1 MESIAFQ
8 DFTIEQEATHRFN
21 QLRFSRMKQ
30 SLFTTLLVLCLGL
43 GLCAQETPSPRPA
56 SHFSLKDGD
65 RIVFLGDT
73 FMEREQ
79 TDCYLETRL
88 TARFPGQKIVF
99 RNLGWSADTVLGESR
114 AGFDAPEKGF
124 DRLKE
129 HLAAVKPN
137 IVFLSHG
144 MAASFAGEAGIPR
157 FIADVNTLMDTINQI
172 SGAPVQFVI
181 LGPIHHEDLG
191 SPLPN
196 GKAHNEQ
203 LKSYTAAL
211 KNLSATRKAI
221 FIPLFDLTAPYE
233 KSKEMGPMT
242 DNGIHLNSYGYWRV
256 SAIIAEALQLASPR
270 WVAKLN
276 SGTGGSKFHGL
287 KTRDLKMMPAQASF
301 FGTDEFVM
309 SPPLPPSVT
318 KHPEIGYGG
327 FFGINSLAEGKYTL
341 LIDGEAVVTRGHK
354 EWMMGKEFNHGGGFA
369 QVEALREIII
379 KKNQLYFYRWRPQN
393 ETYLFGF
400 RKYEQGRNAREI
412 PLFDPLV
419 TAEES
424 KIAALTSRK
433 ERLYELLP
441 TTEAHLAKL
450 APKPKTPPTTS
461 QVPVKPS
468 SEQTLPTFEVDP
480 ELEVT
485 LFAEN
490 PDLAKPIQMNFD
502 PQGRL
507 WVASSS
513 VYPQIQPGQQANDK
527 ILILEDTDHDGKVDK
542 STVFA
547 EGLLIPTGVE
557 PGDGGAYVAN
567 STELLH
573 FKDTDGDGRADVK
586 RVMLSGFG
594 TEDTHHI
601 LHTLRWGHDGQ
612 LYLNQSIYIHSH
624 VETPHGVVRLNSG
637 GIWNFRPSTMELGIH
652 AKGWVNSWGHH
663 FDQFG
668 QSFVTDGAGGE
679 GINWAIPQAM
689 YVTYAGGRRILGS
702 VSPGSYPKF
711 CGVEI
716 VESSHFPQSW
726 MGSIVTCDFRAHRV
740 VRFAINELE
749 SGYATKAL
757 PDVMR
762 TSDVTFRPIDVKLG
776 PDGALYIA
784 DWSNPII
791 QHGEVDFRD
800 PRRDHEHGRIWR
812 VAAKGKKTLPQKDY
826 TKLSNRALLEELL
839 SPNNYNRQRARRV
852 LTEKGAKIKTD
863 LAAWAQDQRS
873 DQGRLEALWIY
884 QSLDIVNA
892 DLLKSVLHA
901 QDGRVRAAGTRVLS
915 FWRDRIPSPLDLM
928 AERAADDHPRVRMEA
943 MRALSKIPSVRSAEL
958 VLSTLE
964 KPQDKYLD
972 YTTWLSVNDLVEPWL
987 AGIKSGEWKIE
998 GHEKQL
1004 VFGLKAI
1011 QPQQA
1016 SSVLANV
1023 LPKGNFPKDGSG
1035 PWFDLLAQAGTG
1047 PELQRLFEQVLND
1060 GFEDAAA
1067 SKALNALNE
1076 AGRNRSAKP
1085 AGDLGRL
1092 AKLLN
1097 SPKASVQELAIR
1109 LAGAWKL
1116 ANLSQSLLQLAV
1128 NTGLKSETR
1137 QLALQS
1143 IRETGGAEAVQ
1154 GLTNLAGV
1162 GNDTA
1167 IRTAAILSLT
1177 SLDLGKAIAPAIETL
1192 GEIKNE
1198 GEALAFWRA
1207 LLATKGSAPAFAQAL
1222 PKSGF
1227 PSLAAKTGLRVA
1239 REGGRNE
1246 PNLILALARNLDA
1259 EGETQNLTAAE
1270 LKVLVA
1276 NITQN
1281 GDPAR
1286 GELIYRRPELGCVS
1300 CHAIGGV
1307 GGKVG
1312 PDMTSIGASAP
1323 IDYLIESIQFPNRKV
1338 KEGYH
1343 SIQVD
1348 TKDNQ
1353 QLSGILVRETQ
1364 EQLTLRDASN
1374 QEINIAVGNIAKRS
1388 IGGSLMPSGL
1398 IDGLSQ
1404 AEQVDIF
1411 RFLSELGKPGPFDG
1425 SKGSVARVWKLLAQT
1440 IDIAQF
1446 GDEKVAQQTMTEKGW
1461 ISTATLVDG
1470 RLLKSEFLAALRPS
1484 ASRNPGAIF
1493 VGTQL
1498 QVPKDGIIHLK
1509 LENLGQSPVWID
1521 GISAKGSP
1529 ELQINL
1535 KAGTHKIIVKLPVQ
1549 SLPEYFRMTTLDATF
1564 LTQ

>member
-1 MESIAFQ
+1 MTQFW
-8 DFTIEQEATHRFN
+8 DFAIEPVPTHRFN
-21 QLRFSRMKQ
+21 CGIFSRMKR
-30 SLFTTLLVLCLGL
+30 SFLMVLLSLCLGL
-43 GLCAQETPSPRPA
+43 ELYAQNTPTPQPA
-56 SHFSLKDGD
+56 PAFSLITGD
-65 RIVFLGDT
+65 RVVFLGDT
-73 FMEREQ
+73 FMEREA
-79 TDCYLETRL
+79 TECYLETRL
-88 TARFPGQKIVF
+88 TAQFPGQKIIF

-129 HLAAVKPN
+129 HLTAVKPN
-137 IVFLSHG
+137 VVFLSHG
-144 MAASFAGEAGIPR
+144 MAASFAGEAGIPK

-172 SGAPVQFVI
+172 SGVPVRFVI
-181 LGPIHHEDLG
+181 LGPIHHENLG
-191 SPLPN
+191 APLPN
-196 GKAHNEQ
+196 GDAHNQQ
-203 LKSYTAAL
+203 LKLYNAAL
-211 KNLSATRKAI
+211 KTLAATRKA
-221 FIPLFDLTAPYE
+221 FFVPLFDLTAPYE
-233 KSKEMGPMT
+233 NSKEMGTMT
-242 DNGIHLNSYGYWRV
+242 DNGIHLTAYGYWRV
-256 SAIIAEALQLASPR
+256 SAIVVQALRLSSPR

-276 SGTGGSKFHGL
+276 TGTGGSKFQGV
-287 KTRDLKMMPAQASF
+287 KTRDSSITPRNASF
-301 FGTDEFVM
+301 TGVDEGLM
-309 SPPLPPSVT
+309 SPPLPSSV
-318 KHPEIGYGG
+318 KNKPENGYGG
-327 FFGINSLAEGKYTL
+327 FFGINTLAEGKYTL
-341 LIDGEAVVTRGHK
+341 LIDGDPILTHGHSD
-354 EWMMGKEFNHGGGFA
+354 WMKGREFHHGGGFA
-369 QVEALREIII
+369 QVEALRELII

-400 RKYEQGRNAREI
+400 RKHEQGRNAREI

-419 TAEES
+419 TAEET
-424 KIAALTSRK
+424 KIGALTQLK
-433 ERLYELLP
+433 EHRYELLP
-441 TTEAHLAKL
+441 TTEAHLTKIRGQQDSV
-450 APKPKTPPTTS
+450 PRNQPT
-461 QVPVKPS
+461 PVKTTPV
-468 SEQTLPTFEVDP
+468 QPIPTFDTDP

-502 PQGRL
+502 PKGRL

-513 VYPQIQPGQQANDK
+513 VYPQIEPGQKANDK

-542 STVFA
+542 STLFA
-547 EGLLIPTGVE
+547 EGLLIPTGIE

-567 STELLH
+567 STELVH

-612 LYLNQSIYIHSH
+612 LYMNQSIYIHSH
-624 VETPHGVVRLNSG
+624 VETPHGVQRLNSG
-637 GIWNFRPSTMELGIH
+637 GIWNFRPATMELGIH

-711 CGVEI
+711 CGIEVI
-716 VESSHFPQSW
+716 ESKHFPDSW
-726 MGSIVTCDFRAHRV
+726 QGSIVTCDFRAHRV
-740 VRFAINELE
+740 VRFGINDLE
-749 SGYATKAL
+749 AGYATKAL

-812 VAAKGKKTLPQKDY
+812 VAAKGKKGLTQTDY
-826 TKLSNRALLEELL
+826 TKLSNNSLFQELL

-852 LTEKGAKIKTD
+852 LTEKGGKIKSD
-863 LAAWAQDQRS
+863 LATWSKSQTS
-873 DQGRLEALWIY
+873 DQGRLEALWMY
-884 QSLDIVNA
+884 QAIDIVNA
-892 DLLKSVLHA
+892 DLLKLVLNA
-901 QDGRVRAAGTRVLS
+901 EDGRVRAAGTRVLS
-915 FWRDRIPSPLDLM
+915 FWRQRIPSPLDLM
-928 AERAADDHPRVRMEA
+928 AERIADNHPRVRIEA
-943 MRALSKIPSVRSAEL
+943 MRAVSKIPSLRSADL

-987 AGIKSGEWKIE
+987 AGVKSGEWKIE

-1016 SSVLANV
+1016 STVLANV
-1023 LPKGNFPKDGSG
+1023 LPRTDFPKDGTG

-1047 PELQRLFEQVLND
+1047 SELQKLFNQVIAD
-1060 GFEDAAA
+1060 GFDQTATI
-1067 SKALNALNE
+1067 KALNALNE
-1076 AGRNRSAKP
+1076 AGRNRNAKP
-1085 AGDLGRL
+1085 SADLGRL
-1092 AKLLN
+1092 AKLLD
-1097 SPKASVQELAIR
+1097 SPNPSFQESAVR

-1116 ANLSQSLLQLAV
+1116 AELSKPLMRLATNV
-1128 NTGLKSETR
+1128 ALKPETR
-1137 QLALQS
+1137 QLVLQS
-1143 IRETGGAEAVQ
+1143 IREIGGTQAIEV
-1154 GLTNLAGV
+1154 LVDLASKGEEIS
-1162 GNDTA
+1162 
-1167 IRTAAILSLT
+1167 IRTAAVIALT
-1177 SLDLGKAIAPAIETL
+1177 SLDLGKAIQPAIETL
-1192 GEIKNE
+1192 GKINSE
-1198 GEALAFWRA
+1198 GEALSFWRG
-1207 LLATKGSAPAFAQAL
+1207 LLAAKGSATAFAQAL

-1227 PSLAAKTGLRVA
+1227 HSVAAKAGLRVA

-1246 PNLILALARNLDA
+1246 PNLIMALARNLDA

-1270 LKVLVA
+1270 LKALVTT
-1276 NITQN
+1276 ITQT
-1281 GDPAR
+1281 GDPAK
-1286 GELIYRRPELGCVS
+1286 GEHVYRRPELGCVT
-1300 CHAIGGV
+1300 CHAIAGV

-1323 IDYLIESIQFPNRKV
+1323 IDYLIESLQFPNRKV

-1343 SIQVD
+1343 SIQIE

-1353 QLSGILVRETQ
+1353 EMAGILVRETQ
-1364 EQLTLRDASN
+1364 EQIILRDAAN
-1374 QEINIAVGNIAKRS
+1374 QEINIPAATIAKRT

-1398 IDGLSQ
+1398 IDALSQ
-1404 AEQVDIF
+1404 TEQVDMF

-1425 SKGSVARVWKLLAQT
+1425 SKGSVARVWKLLPQT

-1446 GDEKVAQQTMTEKGW
+1446 GDEKVVQQTMSEKGW
-1461 ISTATLVDG
+1461 VGATTLVDG
-1470 RLLKSEFLAALRPS
+1470 RLLKNEMIAALRPS
-1484 ASRNPGAIF
+1484 TSRNPSALF

-1498 QVPKDGIIHLK
+1498 QVPKDGVVQLK
-1509 LENLGQSPVWID
+1509 LENFGQSPVWID
-1521 GISAKGSP
+1521 GVAQQGSQSIQTK
-1529 ELQINL
+1529 LN
-1535 KAGTHKIIVKLPVQ
+1535 AGVHKIILKLPVLT
-1549 SLPEYFRMTTLDATF
+1549 LPEYFRITTVDGTF